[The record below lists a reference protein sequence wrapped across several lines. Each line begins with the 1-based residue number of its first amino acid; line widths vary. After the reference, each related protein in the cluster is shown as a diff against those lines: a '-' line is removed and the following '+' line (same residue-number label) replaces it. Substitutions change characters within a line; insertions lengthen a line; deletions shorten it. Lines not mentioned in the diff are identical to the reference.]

1 MRGGRALQCAVFAG
15 ALLRS
20 PAPLPPARGRGL
32 RSTADGAGR
41 ARLRHVI
48 DWRAMDLM
56 GGGRWLSMALAT
68 VLPERVCS
76 RHSRLTRMQRF
87 DMIGMRASPEKLPP
101 LARFIKYLAAQG
113 LVEFGP
119 PLAAGEDGL
128 AVVDRIQQYAFM
140 ALYYGLDMGFD
151 FTMCSAGGPASHE
164 IADAVYRL
172 SDEDGA
178 VYGAAE
184 PILPGSF
191 REGEFLEMVAGRS
204 KAWLDAAT
212 TILDI
217 NIGYRKDLDAIRD
230 AALQV
235 TQRGSALVDD
245 AFGELKRRGMLRV
258 DAKP

>member
-1 MRGGRALQCAVFAG
+1 
-15 ALLRS
+15 
-20 PAPLPPARGRGL
+20 
-32 RSTADGAGR
+32 
-41 ARLRHVI
+41 
-48 DWRAMDLM
+48 M

-164 IADAVYRL
+164 IADAVYML

-191 REGEFLEMVAGRS
+191 RGGEFLEMVAGRS

-212 TILDI
+212 TMLDM

-245 AFGELKRRGMLRV
+245 AFGELEGRGMLRV